1 MNIGSSTFNQNTDLT
16 INSLTTVND
25 ISFAGNLYKDG
36 SLFTAS
42 PIFTGT
48 PVAPTANSGT
58 NTTQLATTAFVTTAV
73 AAIGS
78 GSQWTTSSSDIY
90 YSSGNVGIGTTSP
103 NTNLHIRNNTDTTG
117 TGDAFI
123 SNLSNNTSNR
133 KPTECLRLQGSY
145 NSSGSGAL
153 IRFTNYHA
161 SGSNPSNDEYNLA
174 GIAGYDF
181 KSDWGG
187 GLCFYTAESTSAGGN
202 LTSRM
207 IIDNVGNIGIGTS
220 TPGQKLHLG
229 SGAIQIDWNSTDYLR
244 IDHNQIYRTNGD
256 LFLNYQT
263 QNDVIICGQG
273 GNVGIGTTSPGYALE
288 TVNSGTGSG
297 SQSGTATIY
306 AGGTYFYS
314 NHTNQMQAC
323 LKTSTGIWCG
333 GEIMVTSDS
342 RIKENIVDVPDN
354 LALEMVR
361 NIPCRYY
368 EYKDKWA
375 RGTEKTIGFIAQ
387 DVNEILPMAVSIK
400 NSIIPNEMRL
410 LSNISWEK
418 LDNETNSYAL
428 TSDLSYCSGIKYRF
442 YVSNDPSGNDEI
454 MKEVVGNS
462 DNTFTFDQSWNTV
475 FCYGKEVDD
484 FHTLDKQKLFTLNF
498 SATQELDKLVQS
510 QQTTIEE
517 QQQEIE
523 QLKLY
528 NIDSNNQI
536 NQLQQENQ
544 QLKNE
549 IAIIKGHLGL

>member
-1 MNIGSSTFNQNTDLT
+1 
-16 INSLTTVND
+16 LTTVND

-36 SLFTAS
+36 SLFT
-42 PIFTGT
+42 
-48 PVAPTANSGT
+48 
-58 NTTQLATTAFVTTAV
+58 
-73 AAIGS
+73 

-90 YSSGNVGIGTTSP
+90 YNSG
-103 NTNLHIRNNTDTTG
+103 D
-117 TGDAFI
+117 
-123 SNLSNNTSNR
+123 
-133 KPTECLRLQGSY
+133 
-145 NSSGSGAL
+145 
-153 IRFTNYHA
+153 
-161 SGSNPSNDEYNLA
+161 
-174 GIAGYDF
+174 
-181 KSDWGG
+181 
-187 GLCFYTAESTSAGGN
+187 
-202 LTSRM
+202 
-207 IIDNVGNIGIGTS
+207 
-220 TPGQKLHLG
+220 
-229 SGAIQIDWNSTDYLR
+229 
-244 IDHNQIYRTNGD
+244 
-256 LFLNYQT
+256 
-263 QNDVIICGQG
+263 
-273 GNVGIGTTSPGYALE
+273 VGIGTTSPGYALE
-288 TVNSGTGSG
+288 IVNSGTGSG
-297 SQSGTATIY
+297 IQSGTATVH
-306 AGGTYFYS
+306 AGSSYFYS

-333 GEIMVTSDS
+333 GEIMVTSDR

-400 NSIIPNEMRL
+400 NSIIPNEMRV

-428 TSDLSYCSGIKYRF
+428 TSDLSDCSGIKYRF

-484 FHTLDKQKLFTLNF
+484 FHALDKQKLFTLNF

-517 QQQEIE
+517 QQQEIND
-523 QLKLY
+523 LK
-528 NIDSNNQI
+528 
-536 NQLQQENQ
+536 QEIQ
-544 QLKNE
+544 S
-549 IAIIKGHLGL
+549 IKQHLGV